1 MSKKYSDTE
10 NHKPVLG
17 AFLLEGLFAELMVQ
31 VKGSLDCCVEPLLS
45 ATELT
50 LEQNIVVVANVTK
63 GETAQVVDILQNHSE
78 ASLNKKHRYFV
89 RRLRQFHSDIKD
101 LDVTLEHR
109 NSLKLF
115 LQLVTMWLQDSH
127 IIMDEETAKPIREYV
142 GSKGNFYD
150 KEAEEHSLYIIPG
163 GGGVD
168 QEGNSEGDAVSGGE
182 DAEGTEGNSKPGTDG
197 SSKSGVGKRVSR
209 RKPRRKAQ
217 LKLANDPSLEDEG
230 EVEQEP

>member
-31 VKGSLDCCVEPLLS
+31 VKSSLDCCVEPLLS

-50 LEQNIVVVANVTK
+50 LEQNIVVVANVAK
-63 GETAQVVDILQNHSE
+63 GEVAQVVDILQNHSE

-101 LDVTLEHR
+101 LNVTIEHH

-115 LQLVTMWLQDSH
+115 LKLVTMWLQDSH
-127 IIMDEETAKPIREYV
+127 IIMDEETSKPVREYV

-150 KEAEEHSLYIIPG
+150 KTAKEHSLYIIPG
-163 GGGVD
+163 GRGDGEEGGS
-168 QEGNSEGDAVSGGE
+168 EGNGVTGGKVAEGAEGD
-182 DAEGTEGNSKPGTDG
+182 SKPGADG
-197 SSKSGVGKRVSR
+197 SSKSGVGKRVNG
-209 RKPRRKAQ
+209 RKPGRKAQ
-217 LKLANDPSLEDEG
+217 LKLANDSSLEDER
-230 EVEQEP
+230 EVEEGS